1 MHNRDP
7 IAQSARTS
15 WDQTFP
21 RRLAASSS
29 LSHRLR
35 SPARLDKE
43 HRLSRQRQT
52 AKGITLSTPHLLQAP
67 NVVFETQH
75 LAASAAR
82 PSCNCRRHIHQR
94 TRGRRTRLRRLSGEQ
109 EFFPPRSSLRLARL
123 CHDPSLSGWCG
134 EARRR
139 LEQLLYSHGRTGSEL
154 TSLGSCSLISSQDVV
169 PRRRLSLVQA
179 AAGAAATAAKV
190 RLLYTTVGG
199 ASGTDSRTP
208 DSYGPPPGQYGG
220 GGGYGGPPPVSYGSY
235 PGPPPGPP
243 PGQYGSPYGAPPPPG
258 QYGGGGG
265 GGYDAPLGQY
275 GGGGGGY
282 DAGKSA
288 GYESESVS
296 APVSPLPPSR
306 LDHPKETSHAS

>member
-82 PSCNCRRHIHQR
+82 PSCNCRRHIHQQ

-109 EFFPPRSSLRLARL
+109 EFFPTVIPKA
-123 CHDPSLSGWCG
+123 G
-134 EARRR
+134 E
-139 LEQLLYSHGRTGSEL
+139 
-154 TSLGSCSLISSQDVV
+154 VV
-169 PRRRLSLVQA
+169 PRSLVIGLVWGGQTQA
-179 AAGAAATAAKV
+179 RAVTVQSRSNRERTDQSRILQFDQLAGC
-190 RLLYTTVGG
+190 
-199 ASGTDSRTP
+199 RTP
-208 DSYGPPPGQYGG
+208 AQAITRTSSSGC
-220 GGGYGGPPPVSYGSY
+220 SSN
-235 PGPPPGPP
+235 
-243 PGQYGSPYGAPPPPG
+243 SS
-258 QYGGGGG
+258 
-265 GGYDAPLGQY
+265 
-275 GGGGGGY
+275 
-282 DAGKSA
+282 KS
-288 GYESESVS
+288 S
-296 APVSPLPPSR
+296 SPLH
-306 LDHPKETSHAS
+306 DCWWC